1 MKKKQYKTPEIEVM
15 EARIE
20 KGFTLS
26 AGDPANTT
34 TEEVTDSQHTYTWN

>member
-26 AGDPANTT
+26 AGDPANTRN
-34 TEEVTDSQHTYTWN
+34 EDVNDSGHTYQWN

>member
-1 MKKKQYKTPEIEVM
+1 MEKRQYNKPEIEVM

-26 AGDPANTT
+26 AGDVANTN
-34 TEEVTDSQHTYTWN
+34 TEEVINSGRTYQWN

>member
-1 MKKKQYKTPEIEVM
+1 MEKRQYKTPEIEVM

-26 AGDPANTT
+26 AGDVANTN
-34 TEEVTDSQHTYTWN
+34 TEEVINSGRTYQWN